1 MTRDPHPGPEN
12 PAPESPGP
20 GTPNT
25 APPGAGHAGHAE
37 QHLSMVRWLWRRY
50 VRPYRLVL
58 LGATLLMA
66 LEGSMLG
73 AFSWLIKPMF
83 DQVFTAQ
90 NQGAILWVGLGM
102 SGVFIIRAAAAFGH
116 RLMMV
121 WAGQRISA
129 RLQGDMIAHLLNL
142 DSSFFQ
148 LNSPGSL
155 LERVRGDS
163 QAVVAVW
170 ERVLAALARDVV
182 TLLALLAVALSVDW
196 VWTLIAIAAVPLV
209 VVPINALYHRVR
221 STSRTSR
228 EQAAQITTRLDEA
241 FHGINTIKLTGTEAR
256 ERHRIAETMERYIR
270 AHLQSAAAQGA
281 IVALIDVIAAIGFF
295 GVLTYG
301 GLQIINGEKTIGEF
315 MSFFTAMG
323 LIFDPVRRLGNISG
337 AWQAA
342 LASLDRIRAIFDTRP
357 TILSPAQPKSP
368 PADMT
373 HADIEMDHVSFS
385 YGETRVLN
393 GLSLTA
399 RAGKTTALVGPSGAG
414 KTTIFHLLTR
424 LADADGGRISV
435 GGVGIE
441 EMDLRAL
448 RGLYS
453 VVSQDALLFDESLR
467 DNILMGAPDVDAA
480 ALQRAL
486 DAAHVSDFLDRLPD
500 GLDSPAGP
508 RGSNLSGG
516 QRQRVAIARAILR
529 DAPILLLDE
538 ATSALDAQ
546 SEKLVQEA
554 LDRLSQGRTTLV
566 IAHRLATIRAADKIV
581 VMDRGRVVAQGSHEE
596 LLARGGLYADLY
608 HLQFQ
613 DV

>member
-1 MTRDPHPGPEN
+1 MT
-12 PAPESPGP
+12 
-20 GTPNT
+20 GTDNKQQAVIGKLVPSDK
-25 APPGAGHAGHAE
+25 E
-37 QHLSMVRWLWRRY
+37 LSMVRWLWRRY

-58 LGATLLMA
+58 LAATLLMT

-90 NQGAILWVGLGM
+90 DKGAILWVGLGM
-102 SGVFIIRAAAAFGH
+102 SGVFILRAAAAFGH
-116 RLMMV
+116 RVLMV

-129 RLQGDMIAHLLNL
+129 RLQHDMVGHLLTL
-142 DSSFFQ
+142 DSSYFQ
-148 LNSPGSL
+148 ENSPGSL

-170 ERVLAALARDVV
+170 ERVLSALARDVMALV
-182 TLLALLAVALSVDW
+182 ALLAVAVSVDW
-196 VWTLIAIAAVPLV
+196 VWTLIAVAAVPLV
-209 VVPINALYHRVR
+209 MLPINALYGRVR
-221 STSRTSR
+221 TTSRTSR
-228 EQAAQITTRLDEA
+228 EEAGNISMRLDEA
-241 FHGINTIKLTGTEAR
+241 FHGINTIKLTATEAR
-256 ERHRIAETMERYIR
+256 EQSRISTAMNRYIR
-270 AHLQSAAAQGA
+270 AHLQSATAQGA

-342 LASLDRIRAIFDTRP
+342 LASLDRIRAVFDTHP
-357 TILSPAQPKSP
+357 TILSPASP
-368 PADMT
+368 RPAPTDMSQ
-373 HADIEMDHVSFS
+373 ADIRLEDVEFS
-385 YGETRVLN
+385 YGETKVLDRL
-393 GLSLTA
+393 GFVA
-399 RAGKTTALVGPSGAG
+399 EAGKTTALVGPSGAG

-424 LADADGGRISV
+424 LADADHGTISIGGIPNT
-435 GGVGIE
+435 

-448 RGLYS
+448 RGLFS
-453 VVSQDALLFDESLR
+453 VVSQEALLFDESLR
-467 DNILMGAPDVDAA
+467 DNVLMGLGDVDEAD
-480 ALQRAL
+480 LMRAL
-486 DAAHVSDFLDRLPD
+486 EAAHVTDFLERLPN

-516 QRQRVAIARAILR
+516 QRQRIAIARAILR

-538 ATSALDAQ
+538 ATSALDAK

-566 IAHRLATIRAADKIV
+566 IAHRLATIRAAHRIV
-581 VMDRGRVVAQGSHEE
+581 VMDHGQVKDQGSHDE

-608 HLQFQ
+608 RLQFQ
-613 DV
+613 DG

>member
-1 MTRDPHPGPEN
+1 
-12 PAPESPGP
+12 
-20 GTPNT
+20 
-25 APPGAGHAGHAE
+25 
-37 QHLSMVRWLWRRY
+37 MVRWLWRRY
-50 VRPYRLVL
+50 VRPFRLVL
-58 LGATLLMA
+58 LAATLLMT

-90 NQGAILWVGLGM
+90 DKGAILWVGLGM
-102 SGVFIIRAAAAFGH
+102 SGVFILRAAAAFGH
-116 RLMMV
+116 RVLMV

-129 RLQGDMIAHLLNL
+129 RLQRDMVGHLLTL

-148 LNSPGSL
+148 ENSPGSL

-170 ERVLAALARDVV
+170 ERVLSALARDVMALV
-182 TLLALLAVALSVDW
+182 ALLAVAVSVDW
-196 VWTLIAIAAVPLV
+196 VWTLIAVAAAPLV
-209 VVPINALYHRVR
+209 MLPINALYGRVR
-221 STSRTSR
+221 RTSR
-228 EQAAQITTRLDEA
+228 SSREEAANISTRLDEA

-256 ERHRIAETMERYIR
+256 EQGRIAAAMNRYIR
-270 AHLQSAAAQGA
+270 AHLQSATAQGA

-301 GLQIINGEKTIGEF
+301 GLQIIDGEKTIGEF

-342 LASLDRIRAIFDTRP
+342 LASLDRIRAVFDTRP
-357 TILSPAQPKSP
+357 TILSPATPKAP
-368 PADMT
+368 PADMSQ
-373 HADIEMDHVSFS
+373 ADICLEDVEFS
-385 YGETRVLN
+385 YGETRVLDRL
-393 GLSLTA
+393 GFVA
-399 RAGKTTALVGPSGAG
+399 EAGKTTALVGPSGAG

-424 LADADGGRISV
+424 LADADQGKISIGGIP
-435 GGVGIE
+435 IT
-441 EMDLRAL
+441 EMDLRDL
-448 RGLYS
+448 RGLFS
-453 VVSQDALLFDESLR
+453 VVSQEALLFDESLR
-467 DNILMGAPDVDAA
+467 DNVLMGLGDVDEAD
-480 ALQRAL
+480 LMRAL
-486 DAAHVSDFLDRLPD
+486 EAAHVTDFLERLPA

-516 QRQRVAIARAILR
+516 QRQRIAIARAILR

-538 ATSALDAQ
+538 ATSALDAK

-566 IAHRLATIRAADKIV
+566 IAHRLATIRAAHRIV
-581 VMDRGRVVAQGSHEE
+581 VMDHGKVKDQGSHDE

-608 HLQFQ
+608 RLQFQ
-613 DV
+613 DG